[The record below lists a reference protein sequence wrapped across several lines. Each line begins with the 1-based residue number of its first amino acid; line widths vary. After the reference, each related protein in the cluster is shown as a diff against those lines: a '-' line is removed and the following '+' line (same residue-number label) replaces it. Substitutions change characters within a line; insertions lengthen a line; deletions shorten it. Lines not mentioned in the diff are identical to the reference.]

1 MSFRLRLMVFIVA
14 TLATIQII
22 TAVLVYNSTRD
33 ASIATGCQTLSIAAE
48 AFVQQLDDVSDRVA
62 GTVQVLSLDFAL
74 RSAIAQRD
82 RQTVLSALRN
92 HGRRIG
98 AVRMMLIDLDG
109 AIEADTAD
117 AIDSGGHFDFQDL
130 SESALKGP
138 ASAVV
143 TTDGHANWT
152 VVVPVFAPA
161 LTGLIAASI
170 PIDDAL
176 LARMQRQSAMTQVV
190 ELATPDANG
199 LWHIVASGG
208 RPVGLTPKLDRSIL
222 AGDRESSLI
231 ELGDR
236 EYLVM
241 VVHLSNSRGNVP
253 VVAVIGYSMDDALAS
268 FRSVGLAWASLLGL
282 GLGAGLIGAMLI
294 ARSVSRPI
302 ETLAS
307 NARRIAAGDY
317 SLRKSP
323 VRADEIGDLAT
334 AFSTMA
340 AAIGEREDKIRFQ
353 ASHDGLTGLP
363 NSLNAETFIQTQ
375 LDAGAD
381 RRGALLMIT
390 IARLPDIVRTVGQA
404 IADRVMRDAAQHLI
418 QHLPSAFLAR
428 VSDGE
433 FALWLPGAATAEA
446 TATAVEVLGVLGKP
460 FQESDLTVDLSPA
473 IGIALSPLHGN
484 QASMLMQHAGVA
496 SFAAV
501 ARDDRFACY
510 DPATDPHRP
519 ERLSLMT
526 DLREAIERNQL
537 QLHYQ
542 PKLNLIDGS
551 IDAVE
556 GLVRWQHPRLGAVA
570 PDAFIGLA
578 EETGNIRRLTRWV
591 LATGIEQASRWRD
604 RGLSLRLALNLSV
617 RDLDDQELPQFAE
630 SLLLEHGLAADRIVL
645 EVTESAVMD
654 KPEAAIDVLNRIAEL
669 GIGLAIDDFGV
680 GQSSFTYLRRLPV
693 SELKIDKA
701 FVLSLGSDR
710 ENQAIV
716 QSIVGLGHR
725 LGHGVTA
732 EGVEDQTALD
742 YLTRIGCD
750 HAQGYFISRAIAAV
764 GVEPFLVDGRWVHQV
779 VEPGS

>member
-22 TAVLVYNSTRD
+22 TAVLVYNSTRN
-33 ASIATGCQTLSIAAE
+33 ASIASGRKTLSIAAE
-48 AFVQQLDDVSDRVA
+48 AFVQQLDDVSDRVSS
-62 GTVQVLSLDFAL
+62 TVQVLSLDFAL

-109 AIEADTAD
+109 TIEADTAD
-117 AIDSGGHFDFQDL
+117 AIESGGHFAFQDL

-143 TTDGHANWT
+143 TTDGRANWT

-170 PIDDAL
+170 SIDDAL

-208 RPVGLTPKLDRSIL
+208 RAVGLTPKLDMNIL

-231 ELGDR
+231 EVAGR

-241 VVHLSNSRGNVP
+241 VVHLSNSQGSAP
-253 VVAVIGYSMDDALAS
+253 VVAVIGYSLDDALAP
-268 FRSVGLAWASLLGL
+268 FRSLGLAWASLLGL

-294 ARSVSRPI
+294 ARGVSRPI

-307 NARRIAAGDY
+307 SARRIAAGDY
-317 SLRKSP
+317 SLRKSS
-323 VRADEIGDLAT
+323 VRTDEIGDLAT

-340 AAIGEREDKIRFQ
+340 TAIGEREDRIRYQ
-353 ASHDGLTGLP
+353 AAHDAVTGLP
-363 NSLNAETFIQTQ
+363 NSSNAETVIQTRLNAE
-375 LDAGAD
+375 AD
-381 RRGALLMIT
+381 RPGALLTIT
-390 IARLPDIVRTVGQA
+390 LARLPDIVRTVGHT
-404 IADRVMRDAAQHLI
+404 IADRVMRDAAQRLI
-418 QHLPSAFLAR
+418 QHLPSTFLAR
-428 VSDGE
+428 VTDGE
-433 FALWLPGAATAEA
+433 FALWLPGAEHAEA
-446 TATAVEVLGVLGKP
+446 TAAAIDVLGVLSKP

-473 IGIALSPLHGN
+473 VGIALSPLHGT

-526 DLREAIERNQL
+526 DLREAIEQDRL

-542 PKLNLIDGS
+542 PKLNLALGI

-591 LATGIEQASRWRD
+591 LATGIEQAGRWRD
-604 RGLSLRLALNLSV
+604 KGLSLRLALNLSV
-617 RDLDDQELPQFAE
+617 RDLDDQELPQFVE
-630 SLLLEHGLAADRIVL
+630 SLLLEHGLAADRIVF

-654 KPEAAIDVLNRIAEL
+654 KPEAAVGVLSRIAAL

-680 GQSSFTYLRRLPV
+680 GQSSFSYLRRLPV

-701 FVLSLGSDR
+701 FVLNLGSDR

-716 QSIVGLGHR
+716 QSIVELGHR

-732 EGVEDQTALD
+732 EGVEDQAALD
-742 YLTRIGCD
+742 YLAGVGCD
-750 HAQGYFISRAIAAV
+750 HAQGYLISRAMVAV
-764 GVEPFLVDGRWVHQV
+764 GVETFLADRRWTHQV
-779 VEPGS
+779 AETGS